1 MADGAEVACCMMP
14 CGIVHDN
21 EPEGKRDGTL
31 HTRLDG
37 SQGSDK
43 CGPCACSPT
52 TTLYPHCRP
61 CDERHPRSGR
71 SGDGWLTHPL
81 AL

>member
-1 MADGAEVACCMMP
+1 MATDGAEVACCMMP

-52 TTLYPHCRP
+52 TTLYHIAARVM
-61 CDERHPRSGR
+61 SGTR
-71 SGDGWLTHPL
+71 AQAALAADG
-81 AL
+81 